1 MKLLEV
7 NNLCVAYGDK
17 EVVHDLSFYLEEGEI
32 LGLVGESGSGKS
44 SLLKAIWGHREPGF
58 NIKGEIKKSEDYGI
72 IFQNPYSSFNPTSKI
87 KKHFYFDAKSKV
99 KMNKTEIYKR
109 AKEVLDP
116 LAFKD
121 VDEVLNSYPY
131 EMSGGMLQRISI
143 GLACFLKPGFVI
155 ADEPTSALD
164 THSKKHVLEEV
175 VKLKNEGVS
184 TLVVSHDMGV
194 IDKVADRV
202 MVLFHGKLIEAG
214 PKKTIMEQPIHPF
227 TRSLINAV
235 PKIGQNLASR
245 ISYEDFD
252 YGDLEKYLENPDKD
266 HYVAPLRIVYE

>member
-58 NIKGEIKKSEDYGI
+58 NVKGEIKNSKDYGI

-99 KMNKTEIYKR
+99 KMNKAEIYQR
-109 AKEVLDP
+109 AKEVLMP

-227 TRSLINAV
+227 TRSLIKAV